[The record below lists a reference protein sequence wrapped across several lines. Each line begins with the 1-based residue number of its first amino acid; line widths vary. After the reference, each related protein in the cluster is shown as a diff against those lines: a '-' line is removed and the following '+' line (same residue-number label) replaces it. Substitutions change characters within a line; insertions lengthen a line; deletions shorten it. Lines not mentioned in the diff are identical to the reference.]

1 MQARGAESIQ
11 NMERQGAERAMG
23 RETDRLGTGLGMSQA
38 ELAASQADIQRA
50 QMQRAEGIGQ
60 FAGGVGNVAGMAL
73 TGYSGDNSTMLALQG
88 GQAALQ
94 RRNNQ

>member
-1 MQARGAESIQ
+1 
-11 NMERQGAERAMG
+11 
-23 RETDRLGTGLGMSQA
+23 
-38 ELAASQADIQRA
+38 
-50 QMQRAEGIGQ
+50 MQRAEGIGQ

-73 TGYSGDNSTMLALQG
+73 TGYSGDNSTMLALQS